1 MIQSTLCGWI
11 LKRQYIASLSQVQ
24 NIASICNYVKVKMR
38 NNELPVSEY
47 LYVCLNTCRWSSSC
61 QRKQVQ

>member
-1 MIQSTLCGWI
+1 MIQSTVCGWT
-11 LKRQYIASLSQVQ
+11 LKRQHIASLSQVE
-24 NIASICNYVKVKMR
+24 NVASKCNYVKVKMR

-47 LYVCLNTCRWSSSC
+47 LYVCLNTCRSSSSC